1 MTGARE
7 ENRPG
12 LLLGKPFQISRMT
25 VLYWLRND
33 LRLHDNP
40 ALAALPA
47 GTTALLPV
55 YCFDPVALG
64 PDAYLGLPRTGP
76 HRLAFLLETLAD
88 LQSRYAALGSGIHF
102 AVGRPE
108 DVLPALAR
116 QLGAQAVLA
125 SAEHTTEEEEA
136 EAAVVAALGPNT
148 PLHRFETLTL
158 LHPDD
163 LPIPLHR
170 LPFSFSKFRF
180 DVFSKM
186 TVRPPLPAPRQ
197 LPPLPAGF
205 GPAPLPT
212 ADLLAAQ
219 LGETLPARP
228 VPDRRSALPA
238 LGGGETAGLARLH
251 DYAVARHLIGR
262 YDDTRNELLGEAF
275 STKFSPWLANGSLSA
290 RQIWAAID
298 GYDATHGARSK
309 GAMQLRLELLWRD
322 YFRLLAHRAGPDFFR
337 WRGLRDQLPKPIRPN
352 KAVFEDWAAGRTG
365 NAFVDANMREL
376 AATGFMSNRGRQNVA
391 SYLIHD
397 LHQDWR
403 WGAAWF
409 EHLLIDHDAASN
421 WGNWKYIAGT
431 GTDVRDTAFDVAQQA
446 RRYDPQQRYVRTWS
460 K

>member
-1 MTGARE
+1 
-7 ENRPG
+7 
-12 LLLGKPFQISRMT
+12 MT

-33 LRLHDNP
+33 LRLHDNE
-40 ALAALPA
+40 ALTALPA
-47 GTTALLPV
+47 DTTALLPV

-88 LQSRYAALGSGIHF
+88 LQQRYAALGSGIHF

-108 DVLPALAR
+108 EVLPTLAR
-116 QLGAQAVLA
+116 QLGAQAIHA
-125 SAEHTTEEEEA
+125 STEHTTEEEEA
-136 EAAVVAALGPNT
+136 EEALTGALGPQI
-148 PLHRFETLTL
+148 PLRRFETLTL
-158 LHPDD
+158 LHPAD
-163 LPIPLHR
+163 LPIPLSR

-186 TVRPPLPAPRQ
+186 TVRPPLPAPQQ
-197 LPPLPAGF
+197 LPPLPVGF
-205 GPAPLPT
+205 APAPLPT
-212 ADLLAAQ
+212 AAELAAQ
-219 LGETLPARP
+219 LGQPAQSRP
-228 VPDRRSALPA
+228 TPDRRSALPA

-251 DYAVARHLIGR
+251 DYAVERHLIGR
-262 YDDTRNELLGEAF
+262 YDDTRNQMLGEAF

-322 YFRLLAHRAGPDFFR
+322 YFRLLAQRAGPDFFR
-337 WRGLRDQLPKPIRPN
+337 WRGLRDQRPKPTRPDR
-352 KAVFEDWAAGRTG
+352 AVFEDWAAGRTG

-376 AATGFMSNRGRQNVA
+376 EATGFMSNRGRQNVA

-409 EHLLIDHDAASN
+409 EHQLIDYDAASN

-446 RRYDPQQRYVRTWS
+446 RRYDPQGRYTRTWS

>member
-1 MTGARE
+1 
-7 ENRPG
+7 
-12 LLLGKPFQISRMT
+12 MT

-33 LRLHDNP
+33 LRLHDNE

-76 HRLAFLLETLAD
+76 HRLPFLLETLAD
-88 LQSRYAALGSGIHF
+88 LQLRYAALGSGIHF
-102 AVGRPE
+102 AVGPPE
-108 DVLPALAR
+108 EVLPALAR
-116 QLGAQAVLA
+116 QLGAQAVHA
-125 SAEHTTEEEEA
+125 STEHTTEEEEA
-136 EAAVVAALGPNT
+136 EDALVAALGPQV
-148 PLHRFETLTL
+148 PLRCFETFTL
-158 LHPDD
+158 VHPHD
-163 LPIPLHR
+163 LPIPLR
-170 LPFSFSKFRF
+170 NLPFSFSKFRF

-186 TVRPPLPAPRQ
+186 TVRPPRPAPQQ
-197 LPPLPAGF
+197 LPPLPASF
-205 GPAPLPT
+205 DPSPLPT
-212 ADLLAAQ
+212 PDSIATQ
-219 LGETLPARP
+219 LGQPTQAAPA
-228 VPDRRSALPA
+228 PDRRTALPA

-251 DYAVARHLIGR
+251 DYAVERHLIGR
-262 YDDTRNELLGEAF
+262 YDDTRNQLLGEAF

-298 GYDATHGARSK
+298 AYDDAHGARSK

-322 YFRLLAHRAGPDFFR
+322 FFRLLAHRAGPDFFR

-352 KAVFEDWAAGRTG
+352 KAVFEGWAAGRTG
-365 NAFVDANMREL
+365 NAFVDANMHEL

-409 EHLLIDHDAASN
+409 EHQLIDHDAASN

-446 RRYDPQQRYVRTWS
+446 KRYDPQGRYVRTWS

>member
-1 MTGARE
+1 
-7 ENRPG
+7 
-12 LLLGKPFQISRMT
+12 MT

-33 LRLHDNP
+33 LRLHDNE

-76 HRLAFLLETLAD
+76 HRLAFLLESLAD
-88 LQSRYAALGSGIHF
+88 LQQRYAALGSGIHF

-116 QLGAQAVLA
+116 QLGAQAVHA
-125 SAEHTTEEEEA
+125 STEHTTEEEEA
-136 EAAVVAALGPNT
+136 ENALVDALGPQI
-148 PLHRFETLTL
+148 PLRCFETLTL
-158 LHPDD
+158 LHPAD
-163 LPIPLHR
+163 LPIPLR
-170 LPFSFSKFRF
+170 NLPFSFSKFRF
-180 DVFSKM
+180 DVASKT
-186 TVRPPLPAPRQ
+186 TVLPPLPAPRQ

-205 GPAPLPT
+205 APAPLPN
-212 ADLLAAQ
+212 ADLIAVQ
-219 LGETLPARP
+219 LGQPSLVRIS
-228 VPDRRSALPA
+228 PDRRSALPA

-262 YDDTRNELLGEAF
+262 YDDTRNQLLGEAF

-298 GYDATHGARSK
+298 AYDATHGAHSK

-322 YFRLLAHRAGPDFFR
+322 YFRLLAQKAGPDFFR
-337 WRGLRDQLPKPIRPN
+337 WRGLRDQIPKPTRPD
-352 KAVFEDWAAGRTG
+352 KSVFEDWAAGRTG

-409 EHLLIDHDAASN
+409 EHQLIDHDAASN

-446 RRYDPQQRYVRTWS
+446 RRYDPQGRYVRTWS

>member
-1 MTGARE
+1 MT
-7 ENRPG
+7 
-12 LLLGKPFQISRMT
+12 I
-25 VLYWLRND
+25 LYWLRND
-33 LRLHDNP
+33 LRLHDNE
-40 ALAALPA
+40 ALTALPA

-64 PDAYLGLPRTGP
+64 LDAYLGLPRTGP

-88 LQSRYAALGSGIHF
+88 LQQRYAALGSGIHF

-108 DVLPALAR
+108 EVLPALAR
-116 QLGAQAVLA
+116 QLDARAVHA
-125 SAEHTTEEEEA
+125 STEHTTEEEEA
-136 EAAVVAALGPNT
+136 EEILRAALGPQV
-148 PLHRFETLTL
+148 PLRCFETLTL

-163 LPIPLHR
+163 LPIPIGR
-170 LPFSFSKFRF
+170 LPLSFSKFRF
-180 DVFSKM
+180 DVAAKVS
-186 TVRPPLPAPRQ
+186 VRPPRPAPRQ
-197 LPPLPAGF
+197 LPALPPGF
-205 GPAPLPT
+205 APAPLPAADTLT
-212 ADLLAAQ
+212 AA
-219 LGETLPARP
+219 LGLPASARP
-228 VPDRRSALPA
+228 LPDRRSALPA

-298 GYDATHGARSK
+298 AYDATHGARSK

-322 YFRLLAHRAGPDFFR
+322 YFRLLAHRTGPDFFR
-337 WRGLRDQLPKPIRPN
+337 WRGLRDQVPKSTRPAQ
-352 KAVFEDWAAGRTG
+352 AVFADWTAGRTG

-409 EHLLIDHDAASN
+409 EHQLIDHDAASN
-421 WGNWKYIAGT
+421 WGNWKNIAGT
-431 GTDVRDTAFDVAQQA
+431 GTDVRDTAFDVPQQA
-446 RRYDPQQRYVRTWS
+446 RRYDSQGRYVRTWHI
-460 K
+460 

>member
-1 MTGARE
+1 MTA
-7 ENRPG
+7 
-12 LLLGKPFQISRMT
+12 I
-25 VLYWLRND
+25 YWLRND
-33 LRLHDNP
+33 LRLHDNET
-40 ALAALPA
+40 LTAAVVA

-88 LQSRYAALGSGIHF
+88 LQQRYAALGSGIHF
-102 AVGRPE
+102 VVGRPE
-108 DVLPALAR
+108 VELPALAR
-116 QLGAQAVLA
+116 QLGAQAVYA
-125 SAEHTTEEEEA
+125 STEYTTEEQEA
-136 EAAVVAALGPNT
+136 EAAVLAALGPT
-148 PLHRFETLTL
+148 IPLRRFETLTL
-158 LHPDD
+158 LHSAD
-163 LPIPLHR
+163 LPIPLSQ
-170 LPFSFSKFRF
+170 LPFSFSRFRF

-186 TVRPPLPAPRQ
+186 TVRPPLPAPHK

-205 GPAPLPT
+205 APAPLLN
-212 ADLLAAQ
+212 ADLIAAR
-219 LGETLPARP
+219 LGQASLVR
-228 VPDRRSALPA
+228 VSPDRRSALPA

-251 DYAVARHLIGR
+251 DFAVERHLIGR
-262 YDDTRNELLGEAF
+262 YDDTRNQMLGEAF

-322 YFRLLAHRAGPDFFR
+322 YFRLLAQKAGPDFFR
-337 WRGLRDQLPKPIRPN
+337 WRGLRDQQPKPIQPN
-352 KAVFEDWAAGRTG
+352 RAVFEAWAAGRTG

-376 AATGFMSNRGRQNVA
+376 DATGFMSNRGRQNVA

-403 WGAAWF
+403 WGAAYF
-409 EHLLIDHDAASN
+409 EHQLIDHDAASN

-446 RRYDPQQRYVRTWS
+446 RRYDPQGRYVRTWN

>member
-1 MTGARE
+1 
-7 ENRPG
+7 
-12 LLLGKPFQISRMT
+12 MT

-33 LRLHDNP
+33 LRLHDNEV
-40 ALAALPA
+40 LAALPP
-47 GTTALLPV
+47 TVTALLPV

-64 PDAYLGLPRTGP
+64 PDAYLGLTRTGP
-76 HRLAFLLETLAD
+76 HRLPFLLETLTD
-88 LQSRYAALGSGIHF
+88 LQQHYVALGTGVHF
-102 AVGRPE
+102 VVGRPE
-108 DVLPALAR
+108 EVLPALAR

-125 SAEHTTEEEEA
+125 STEHTTEEEEA
-136 EAAVVAALGPNT
+136 EDALTDALGPEI
-148 PLHRFETLTL
+148 PLRRFETLTL

-163 LPIPLHR
+163 LPIAIGN

-180 DVFSKM
+180 DVAAKAL
-186 TVRPPLPAPRQ
+186 VRPPLPAPRH

-205 GPAPLPT
+205 APAALPS
-212 ADLLAAQ
+212 ADALAAA
-219 LGETLPARP
+219 LGQPAEIRAR
-228 VPDRRSALPA
+228 PDRRSALPA

-251 DYAVARHLIGR
+251 DYAVERHLIGR
-262 YDDTRNELLGEAF
+262 YDDTRNQLLGEAF

-290 RQIWAAID
+290 RQIWTAID
-298 GYDATHGARSK
+298 GYDAAHGARSK

-322 YFRLLAHRAGPDFFR
+322 YFRLLAHKAGPDFFR
-337 WRGLRDQLPKPIRPN
+337 WRGLREQLPKPIAPSR
-352 KAVFEDWAAGRTG
+352 AVFETWTSGRTG

-409 EHLLIDHDAASN
+409 EHQLIDHDAASN

-446 RRYDPQQRYVRTWS
+446 RRYDPQERYVRTWRT
-460 K
+460 

>member
-1 MTGARE
+1 MTT
-7 ENRPG
+7 
-12 LLLGKPFQISRMT
+12 II
-25 VLYWLRND
+25 YWLRND
-33 LRLHDNP
+33 LRLHDNE
-40 ALAALPA
+40 ALAALPPGA
-47 GTTALLPV
+47 GALLPV

-64 PDAYLGLPRTGP
+64 PDVYLGRPRTGP

-88 LQSRYAALGSGIHF
+88 LQRRYAALGSGIHF

-116 QLGAQAVLA
+116 QLGAQAVHA
-125 SAEHTTEEEEA
+125 STEHTTEEEEA
-136 EAAVVAALGPNT
+136 EDALTAALGPQI
-148 PLHRFETLTL
+148 PLRRFETLTL
-158 LHPDD
+158 LHPAD
-163 LPIPLHR
+163 LPIPLR
-170 LPFSFSKFRF
+170 NLPFSFSKFRF

-186 TVRPPLPAPRQ
+186 TVRPPLPAPRR

-205 GPAPLPT
+205 APAPLPS
-212 ADLLAAQ
+212 AEVMAAG
-219 LGETLPARP
+219 LGQPAPVRTL
-228 VPDRRSALPA
+228 PDRRSALPT

-262 YDDTRNELLGEAF
+262 YDDTRNQLLGEAF
-275 STKFSPWLANGSLSA
+275 STKLSAWLANGSLSA

-309 GAMQLRLELLWRD
+309 GALQLRLELLWRD
-322 YFRLLAHRAGPDFFR
+322 YFRLLAQKAGPDFFR
-337 WRGLRDQLPKPIRPN
+337 WRGLRGQVPKPTQPD
-352 KAVFEDWAAGRTG
+352 KSVFEGWAAGRTG

-376 AATGFMSNRGRQNVA
+376 NATGFMSNRGRQNVA

-403 WGAAWF
+403 WGAAYF
-409 EHLLIDHDAASN
+409 EHQLIDHDAASN

-446 RRYDPQQRYVRTWS
+446 KRYDPQGRYVRTWGP
-460 K
+460 

>member
-1 MTGARE
+1 
-7 ENRPG
+7 
-12 LLLGKPFQISRMT
+12 MT

-33 LRLHDNP
+33 LRLHDNE
-40 ALAALPA
+40 ALTALPA

-88 LQSRYAALGSGIHF
+88 LQQQYAALGSGIHF

-108 DVLPALAR
+108 EVLPALAR
-116 QLGAQAVLA
+116 QLDARAVHA
-125 SAEHTTEEEEA
+125 STEHTTEEEEA
-136 EAAVVAALGPNT
+136 EEALHAALGPQV
-148 PLHRFETLTL
+148 PLRCFETLTL

-163 LPIPLHR
+163 LPIPISR
-170 LPFSFSKFRF
+170 LPLSFSKFRF
-180 DVFSKM
+180 DVAAKVS
-186 TVRPPLPAPRQ
+186 VRPPLPAPRQ
-197 LPPLPAGF
+197 LPALPPGF
-205 GPAPLPT
+205 APAPLPAADALT
-212 ADLLAAQ
+212 AALS
-219 LGETLPARP
+219 LPASARP
-228 VPDRRSALPA
+228 LPDRRSALPA

-290 RQIWAAID
+290 RQVWAAID
-298 GYDATHGARSK
+298 AYDATHGARSK

-322 YFRLLAHRAGPDFFR
+322 YFRLLAHRTGPDFFR
-337 WRGLRDQLPKPIRPN
+337 WRGLRDQVAKSTQPAQ
-352 KAVFEDWAAGRTG
+352 AVFADWTAGRTG

-409 EHLLIDHDAASN
+409 EHQLIDHDAASN

-431 GTDVRDTAFDVAQQA
+431 GTDVRDTAFDVPQQA
-446 RRYDPQQRYVRTWS
+446 RRYDPQGRYVRTWRT
-460 K
+460 

>member
-1 MTGARE
+1 
-7 ENRPG
+7 
-12 LLLGKPFQISRMT
+12 MT

-33 LRLHDNP
+33 LRLHDNEV
-40 ALAALPA
+40 LAALPA

-55 YCFDPVALG
+55 YCFDPVQLG

-76 HRLAFLLETLAD
+76 HRLPFLLETLAD
-88 LQSRYAALGSGIHF
+88 LQQRYAALGSGIHF
-102 AVGRPE
+102 AVGLPE
-108 DVLPALAR
+108 EVLPALAR
-116 QLGAQAVLA
+116 QVGAGAVYA

-136 EAAVVAALGPNT
+136 EAALSSALGPEI
-148 PLHRFETLTL
+148 PVRLFETLTL
-158 LHPDD
+158 LHPAD
-163 LPIPLHR
+163 LPIPLHN

-186 TVRPPLPAPRQ
+186 TVRPPLPAPQ
-197 LPPLPAGF
+197 KLPPLPANF
-205 GPAPLPT
+205 TPAPLPQ
-212 ADLLAAQ
+212 AGLLASQ
-219 LGETLPARP
+219 LRQPEAGRP

-251 DYAVARHLIGR
+251 DYAVTRHLIGR
-262 YDDTRNELLGEAF
+262 YDDTRNQMLGEAF
-275 STKFSPWLANGSLSA
+275 STKFSPWLANGCLSA
-290 RQIWAAID
+290 RQIWASID
-298 GYDATHGARSK
+298 EYDDAHGARSK

-337 WRGLRDQLPKPIRPN
+337 WRGLRDQLPKPIRPD

-409 EHLLIDHDAASN
+409 EHQLIDHDAASN

-446 RRYDPQQRYVRTWS
+446 RRYDPQGRYTRTWS